1 MAYWVGALTIS
12 VLFATAGLTCAFG
25 TREEKG
31 GCYFDFAFSYMHNVT
46 EQQSVNKKVSFFQG
60 LKLTMKFRPY
70 FYLVMMYMFGWVAVN
85 VSETI
90 AVIGHVLSVLL
101 RDSVAGGCKYDGSVS
116 PCPLV
121 GWISGLK

>member
-25 TREEKG
+25 TKEQKG
-31 GCYFDFAFSYMHNVT
+31 ECCFDVTFSYMYNVT

-90 AVIGHVLSVLL
+90 SVLCYVLFVLL
-101 RDSVAGGCKYDGSVS
+101 RVVLLVAVDMMRL
-116 PCPLV
+116 LV
-121 GWISGLK
+121 PAP